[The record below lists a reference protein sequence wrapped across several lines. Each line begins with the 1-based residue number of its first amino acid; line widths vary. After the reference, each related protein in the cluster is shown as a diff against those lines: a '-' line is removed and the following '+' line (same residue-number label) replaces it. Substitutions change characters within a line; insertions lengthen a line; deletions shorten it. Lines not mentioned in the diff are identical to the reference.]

1 MVSTAIGLLIFCGA
15 VGKSGQFPLHVWLPD
30 AMEGPTPVSAL
41 IHAATMVAAG
51 IYMLCRI
58 EPLFAA
64 APGLALDVVM
74 WTGVITAFYAALCAI
89 VQSDI
94 KKVLA
99 YSTLSQL
106 GYMVAAFG
114 LGSLTDAPGKFIIAT
129 GAAAAMFHLTTHAF
143 FKALMFL
150 GSGSVIAGCHHEQDI
165 FKMGGL
171 ARKMPVTFAAFTI
184 GVLAIAGLPFISG
197 FYSKDAILHLAQEK
211 NPLVFGVLVFTAV
224 LTAFYMARAWK
235 LVFLGRTRSE
245 ASDYARESGPAML
258 LPLLVLAAGS
268 VAGGWL
274 ALYSPWFPGVAAQVP
289 HVEGA
294 GVVVMSAAIIAIG
307 AGLGLA
313 IYKAPV
319 RGLSKSVPCD
329 SLAARAPF
337 VFGVL
342 TLLNELPDRLYNYFV
357 AKIQQRFALVL
368 NFLDQ
373 FLIGG
378 LVVRGL
384 AAVTGLLGMGARA
397 LHVGSV
403 HAYVYWFLIGAA
415 LVWAFAAGFFN

>member
-1 MVSTAIGLLIFCGA
+1 
-15 VGKSGQFPLHVWLPD
+15 
-30 AMEGPTPVSAL
+30 
-41 IHAATMVAAG
+41 
-51 IYMLCRI
+51 
-58 EPLFAA
+58 
-64 APGLALDVVM
+64 M
-74 WTGVITAFYAALCAI
+74 WTGVITALYAALCAV

-114 LGSLTDAPGKFIIAT
+114 LGGTLISEPFRATDVTPNGLVSYDTILLTPIAA
-129 GAAAAMFHLTTHAF
+129 GAGAAMFHLTTHAF
-143 FKALMFL
+143 FKALLFL
-150 GSGSVIAGCHHEQDI
+150 GAGSVIAGAHHEQNI
-165 FKMGGL
+165 FQLGGL
-171 ARKMPVTFAAFTI
+171 RRKMPATFVLFTI

-211 NPLVFGVLVFTAV
+211 NALVFLVLLLTAV
-224 LTAFYMARAWK
+224 LTVFYMARMWK

-245 ASDYARESGPAML
+245 SADHARESGPAML
-258 LPLLVLAAGS
+258 LPLAVLAVFS
-268 VAGGWL
+268 IAGGWL
-274 ALYSPWFPGVAAQVP
+274 ALYSPWFPNVTALVP

-294 GVVVMSAAIIAIG
+294 GVVVMSAAIIVTG
-307 AGLGLA
+307 AGLSLA
-313 IYKAPV
+313 LYKAPV
-319 RGLSKSVPCD
+319 RGLSKLVSPD
-329 SLAARAPF
+329 TLAVRAPF

-342 TLLNELPDRLYNYFV
+342 ALANELPDRLYNYYV
-357 AKIQQRFALVL
+357 AKIQQRLALAL
-368 NFLDQ
+368 NFLDR

-415 LVWAFAAGFFN
+415 LVWAFAAGVF